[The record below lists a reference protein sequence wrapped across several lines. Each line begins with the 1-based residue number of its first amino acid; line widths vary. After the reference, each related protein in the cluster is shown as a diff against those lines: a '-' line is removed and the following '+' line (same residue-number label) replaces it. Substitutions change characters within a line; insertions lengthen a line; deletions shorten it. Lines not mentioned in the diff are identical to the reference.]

1 MALPQY
7 IIYYYL
13 VFEVMSTV
21 VLPVR
26 VRREVREE
34 VKRLGV
40 DVRSVVEKALEEEI
54 VRVKVDRLRSLIEE
68 ALKHM
73 NVSVD
78 EWVKA
83 IKEGRYGR

>member
-34 VKRLGV
+34 IERLGV
-40 DVRSVVEKALEEEI
+40 DVRSVV
-54 VRVKVDRLRSLIEE
+54 EE

>member
-1 MALPQY
+1 
-7 IIYYYL
+7 
-13 VFEVMSTV
+13 MSAA
-21 VLPVR
+21 VLCVR

-83 IKEGRYGR
+83 IKERGMKGDEPE

>member
-1 MALPQY
+1 
-7 IIYYYL
+7 
-13 VFEVMSTV
+13 MSAA
-21 VLPVR
+21 VLCVR

-34 VKRLGV
+34 VKRLGI

-78 EWVKA
+78 EWVKT
-83 IKEGRYGR
+83 IKESRYER